1 VLESSI
7 LVFNSE
13 RMHKSGAL
21 VILSPAPL
29 DSRIKIKMPDR
40 EEQSKKAK
48 ECANKIKFQRE
59 DDTPYPKL
67 RYARAMPNQSLQR
80 IFGIDNRFTKPDRP
94 SKIGFTQKA
103 EKSMLAAMNVD
114 DNNPDGD
121 WVDLRR
127 RALIYIDEY
136 MRLNGTCTIKLVEL
150 TQYCRVSVKIE
161 QT

>member
-1 VLESSI
+1 LPQIVISNTDSVLEYSI
-7 LVFNSE
+7 LLFNPA

-29 DSRIKIKMPDR
+29 DSRVKIKLPDR

-59 DDTPYPKL
+59 DDTPYPK
-67 RYARAMPNQSLQR
+67 RQYARAMPNQSLQR
-80 IFGIDNRFTKPDRP
+80 IFGIDNGFTNPDRP

-127 RALIYIDEY
+127 RALIYFDEY
-136 MRLNGTCTIKLVEL
+136 MRLNGTCTIIHNQDE
-150 TQYCRVSVKIE
+150 
-161 QT
+161 

>member
-1 VLESSI
+1 LPQIVISNTDSVLEYSI
-7 LVFNSE
+7 LLFNPA

-29 DSRIKIKMPDR
+29 DSRVKIKLPDR

-48 ECANKIKFQRE
+48 ECANKIKF
-59 DDTPYPKL
+59 
-67 RYARAMPNQSLQR
+67 
-80 IFGIDNRFTKPDRP
+80 GIDNGFTNPDRP

-127 RALIYIDEY
+127 RALIYFDEY
-136 MRLNGTCTIKLVEL
+136 MRLNGTCTIIHNQDE
-150 TQYCRVSVKIE
+150 
-161 QT
+161 